1 MATLSHDD
9 QVRAVYRN
17 QLKKLYQLGIG
28 GKTEF
33 GTVVTDRLI
42 DITQRRLNELDES
55 SGVRAYGR
63 RAA

>member
-1 MATLSHDD
+1 MASLSHSD

-17 QLKKLYQLGIG
+17 QLKKFYQLGIG
-28 GKTEF
+28 NKTEF
-33 GTVVTDRLI
+33 GVVVTDRLI
-42 DITQRRLNELDES
+42 DITQRRLNELDKS